1 MSWRL
6 RIYTESL
13 TTGLKEVTRDKSVN
27 SHKGVQV
34 PTQVGG
40 MYDRADTHRQIAVWG

>member
-13 TTGLKEVTRDKSVN
+13 TTVLKEVIRDKSVN
-27 SHKGVQV
+27 PHKGVQV